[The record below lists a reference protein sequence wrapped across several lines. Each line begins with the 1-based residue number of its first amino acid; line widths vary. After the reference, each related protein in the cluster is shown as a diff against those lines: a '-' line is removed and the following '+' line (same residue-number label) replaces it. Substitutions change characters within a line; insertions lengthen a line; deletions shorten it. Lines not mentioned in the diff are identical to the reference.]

1 MKKVLVVATVV
12 KLHIMVFHIPYLEWL
27 KKNGYEVHVA
37 ARNDYDNKDECIIPF
52 CDRFHDLPFERSPIR
67 KNNLQVYKDL
77 KNIIDT
83 EQYEIIHCHTPMG
96 GAIGRLAARSARKKG
111 TKVIYT
117 AHGFHFFKGA
127 PLVNWLAY
135 YPAERWLARYTDV
148 LITINTEDYEIA
160 KKFKVNR
167 IEYVPGVG
175 IDTDKF
181 KNIEVNRTEK
191 RESLGVSE
199 DDFMIISVGELNKNK
214 NHQVIIRAIAKLR
227 NEKIKYV
234 LCGQGPLETELREL
248 AKELDVE
255 NQVKFLGFRKDV
267 PDLMKVADLFAFP
280 SYREGLSLSL
290 MEAMASGLP
299 VVCSEIR
306 GNTDL
311 IEDGKGG
318 YLVEPSDVEGF
329 AKYIKELIE
338 DSRLKSEL
346 GGFNLEKIEHYSIEN
361 VLCEMEEIYFN

>member
-1 MKKVLVVATVV
+1 MKKVLFVATVV
-12 KLHIMVFHIPYLEWL
+12 KLHIMVFHIPYLEWF

-83 EQYEIIHCHTPMG
+83 EQYEIIHFHTPMG

-338 DSRLKSEL
+338 DSRLKSEF
-346 GGFNLEKIEHYSIEN
+346 GDFNHKKIENYSIEN
-361 VLCEMEEIYFN
+361 VMKEVENIYKL

>member
-1 MKKVLVVATVV
+1 MKKVLFVATVV
-12 KLHIMVFHIPYLEWL
+12 KLHIMVFHIPYLEWF

-135 YPAERWLARYTDV
+135 YPAERWLARHTDV

-299 VVCSEIR
+299 VVCSNIR
-306 GNTDL
+306 GNSDL

-318 YLVEPSDVEGF
+318 YLVHKYDAEGF
-329 AKYIKELIE
+329 IE
-338 DSRLKSEL
+338 AINILTLNKNLREKMGER
-346 GGFNLEKIEHYSIEN
+346 NLENIKKFDLDNVKKEMLSIYG
-361 VLCEMEEIYFN
+361 L

>member
-1 MKKVLVVATVV
+1 
-12 KLHIMVFHIPYLEWL
+12 MVFHIPYLEWF

-135 YPAERWLARYTDV
+135 YPAERWLAKYTDV

-167 IEYVPGVG
+167 IEYVPGVS

-338 DSRLKSEL
+338 DSRLKSEF
-346 GGFNLEKIEHYSIEN
+346 GDFNHKKIENYSIEN
-361 VLCEMEEIYFN
+361 VMKEVENIYKL

>member
-1 MKKVLVVATVV
+1 MKKVLFVATVV
-12 KLHIMVFHIPYLEWL
+12 KLHIMVFHIPYLEWF

-135 YPAERWLARYTDV
+135 YPAERWLARHTDV

-338 DSRLKSEL
+338 DSRLKSEF
-346 GGFNLEKIEHYSIEN
+346 GDFNHKKIENYSIEN
-361 VLCEMEEIYFN
+361 VMKEVENIYKL

>member
-1 MKKVLVVATVV
+1 
-12 KLHIMVFHIPYLEWL
+12 MVFHIPYLEWF

-135 YPAERWLARYTDV
+135 YPAERWLAKYTDV

-338 DSRLKSEL
+338 DSRLKSEF
-346 GGFNLEKIEHYSIEN
+346 GDFNHKKIENYSIEN
-361 VLCEMEEIYFN
+361 VLKEMEEIYFE

>member
-1 MKKVLVVATVV
+1 
-12 KLHIMVFHIPYLEWL
+12 MVFHIPYLEWF

-83 EQYEIIHCHTPMG
+83 EQYEIIHFHTPMG

-135 YPAERWLARYTDV
+135 YPAERWLAKYTDV

-338 DSRLKSEL
+338 DSRLKSEF
-346 GGFNLEKIEHYSIEN
+346 GDFNHKKIENYSIEN
-361 VLCEMEEIYFN
+361 VMKEVENIYKL

>member
-1 MKKVLVVATVV
+1 
-12 KLHIMVFHIPYLEWL
+12 MVFHIPYLEWF

-135 YPAERWLARYTDV
+135 YPAERWLAKYTDV

-338 DSRLKSEL
+338 DSRLKSEF
-346 GGFNLEKIEHYSIEN
+346 GDFNHKKIENYSIEN
-361 VLCEMEEIYFN
+361 VMKEVENIYKL